1 MFGMKLLLT
10 FILFLLK
17 ILRNLWS
24 LEKCLSIRFRKYLPI
39 FVATSLPKGGLNQ
52 IIFLFRCFFVLGLL
66 LLLLLLLSLLSLL
79 VLAVVLL
86 SLLDRHPW
94 LEGPIK

>member
-1 MFGMKLLLT
+1 MADLMFGMKLLLT

-66 LLLLLLLSLLSLL
+66 LLLYYYYYYY
-79 VLAVVLL
+79 
-86 SLLDRHPW
+86 HYCHYW
-94 LEGPIK
+94 Y